1 MSQITYKELEAEIER
16 SISMPLRNLP
26 HFAGLCPHVSIH
38 DKNGRKKRHSASA
51 ENWSADSGEIRV
63 NFDAASSELA
73 SPPLP
78 PVPDPVRST
87 KPDIDD
93 PTAAL
98 IRSLD
103 SAESKPG
110 YDFVALKWFR
120 DSVLPAV
127 RPTWMDPGTRAAV
140 LRDAIERRIVLTSKV
155 PNPKSPMFPVT
166 AIRLNR
172 SLPEVQTL
180 LGPSEHSP
188 LGFQPVAIRGEALST
203 TVLRERR

>member
-1 MSQITYKELEAEIER
+1 MSLTYKELETELER
-16 SISMPLRNLP
+16 SISASLRNLS
-26 HFAGLCPHVSIH
+26 HFAGFRPHVSIH
-38 DKNGRKKRHSASA
+38 DKKGRKKRQNASA
-51 ENWSADSGEIRV
+51 ENWSADTGEIRV
-63 NFDAASSELA
+63 SFEAAREPA
-73 SPPLP
+73 SPPP
-78 PVPDPVRST
+78 APDPVRT
-87 KPDIDD
+87 AKPVVDD
-93 PTAAL
+93 PTAEL
-98 IRSLD
+98 IRRLD

-127 RPTWMDPGTRAAV
+127 RPAWADAGARAAV

-180 LGPSEHSP
+180 LGAARDSP
-188 LGFQPVAIRGEALST
+188 LGFQPVAIRGEALSA

>member
-1 MSQITYKELEAEIER
+1 MSGITIKELETEIER
-16 SISMPLRNLP
+16 SISASLRNLS
-26 HFAGLCPHVSIH
+26 HFSGYRPHVSIH
-38 DKNGRKKRHSASA
+38 DKKTGRKKRHDTSADK
-51 ENWSADSGEIRV
+51 WSADSGEIRV
-63 NFDAASSELA
+63 SFEIAQEPA
-73 SPPLP
+73 SPPP
-78 PVPDPVRST
+78 APDPVWPT
-87 KPDIDD
+87 KSEVDD
-93 PTAAL
+93 TTAEL

-127 RPTWMDPGTRAAV
+127 RPAWADPGARAAV

-180 LGPSEHSP
+180 LGPSEAPP